1 MATIN
6 DSSFSYPVQ
15 QGFTIIEAVVVL
27 CVLVSLMSLGM
38 RFITKDAERT
48 VNQVTAQQ
56 LKQITQAAQY
66 YVQDHYQDFKNNPA
80 LTLEW
85 QQLVKAGY
93 LSDLQ
98 LEKNHYSQT
107 YHFTITQEKDLL
119 QLLLTTQGGNPINEQ
134 SLRQI
139 AALAGSSAG
148 YASVLNKG
156 KIVGNQQSWI
166 VDGITLQPG
175 HLASLTLV
183 SGQEVM
189 DAATF
194 LRRTKIADHPE
205 YNTMKT
211 DLEIDQHLLKLVN
224 SDSRTTL
231 SSKNIELRNHLNNN
245 HTKVITLD
253 VQGSSMLQLSDTYN
267 TALAGVRSLLSSDRL
282 EFIRDSDKNN
292 IKLDNR
298 DPSMSI
304 RGRGKN
310 IYINGSEPEI
320 ILEDTRKKWFS
331 GITPA
336 EIRLESRV
344 SQNTSYVGNDKIE
357 LRNRDNQTS
366 ELNASNLSLNNQI
379 MVDNNFIKIPFYGI
393 DDIENPYDIQEV
405 AQHKVGCDG
414 ESVKF
419 IGRLFVVGDSRSYA
433 KYVCMCTW
441 RPGNGHHSY
450 IIINLN
456 QINPGINW
464 PY

>member
-6 DSSFSYPVQ
+6 DSSFAYPVQ

-205 YNTMKT
+205 YNTMKA
-211 DLEIDQHLLKLVN
+211 DLEIDKHLLKLVN
-224 SDSRTTL
+224 SNSKTTL
-231 SSKNIELRNHLNNN
+231 SSTKIELRNYINSNK
-245 HTKVITLD
+245 TKIITLD
-253 VQGSSMLQLSDTYN
+253 VEGTPMLNLRDTYN
-267 TALAGVRSLLSSDRL
+267 TKLGGISTLLSGSRL
-282 EFIRDSDKNN
+282 EFIRDSDGNN

-298 DPSMSI
+298 NPSMSI
-304 RGRGKN
+304 ENSNHSMQLKPNLLSIGDPVNNMTLGTGTLDIRNSDHNVHLRPDGLFFDGKKAAPLP
-310 IYINGSEPEI
+310 PEEKMYSVGDI
-320 ILEDTRKKWFS
+320 DNAWDLQ
-331 GITPA
+331 
-336 EIRLESRV
+336 RLADQLDCNHNE
-344 SQNTSYVGNDKIE
+344 
-357 LRNRDNQTS
+357 
-366 ELNASNLSLNNQI
+366 
-379 MVDNNFIKIPFYGI
+379 
-393 DDIENPYDIQEV
+393 
-405 AQHKVGCDG
+405 
-414 ESVKF
+414 
-419 IGRLFVVGDSRSYA
+419 GRLFLVGDGGSSLR
-433 KYVCMCTW
+433 KKLLVCIW
-441 RPGNGHHSY
+441 RYSTSEHNFLVVADGFPPRFGSVDVKKPFG
-450 IIINLN
+450 
-456 QINPGINW
+456 
-464 PY
+464 